1 MKKPSAEQC
10 LAHGQ
15 DYESDSSL
23 DVKRDPAADKDKEW
37 ASGINL
43 LLVQPTAAPI
53 QIARILRP
61 GLHSGLSQRCFC
73 LSFRMNGEDPLSK

>member
-1 MKKPSAEQC
+1 MKNTPAEQC

-15 DYESDSSL
+15 DYSSDSSL
-23 DVKRDPAADKDKEW
+23 DGKRDPAADKGKEW
-37 ASGINL
+37 DSGITF

-61 GLHSGLSQRCFC
+61 GLHSGLSRRCFC
-73 LSFRMNGEDPLSK
+73 RRFRMNGEDPL